1 MNILIHLQPDWT
13 ELPSGEDTI
22 ASCPLDTSSLDWLKV
37 VVSLTG
43 KHHGEKRFTIEF
55 LASGL
60 NISSRQL
67 QRRFRRLTGLTV
79 NRYIQEVRLQR
90 GKKLLECG
98 LLLKQ
103 VAAEVG
109 FRDAN
114 YFAQLYYKRFGVR
127 VFDHGESGSP
137 PLRYT
142 VLVPIVRSMSRFSG

>member
-1 MNILIHLQPDWT
+1 MNYLMYLQPELSTLLST
-13 ELPSGEDTI
+13 ENNP
-22 ASCPLDTSSLDWLKV
+22 ASSLLDKFDLEWLNE
-37 VVSLTG
+37 VVSQTE

-67 QRRFRRLTGLTV
+67 QRRFRRLTGHTV

-90 GKKLLECG
+90 GKKLLERG

-114 YFAQLYYKRFGVR
+114 YFAQLYHKRFGVR

-137 PLRYT
+137 PNRYA
-142 VLVPIVRSMSRFSG
+142 VLVPIVRPVSGFSG